1 MLAKTVVY
9 AFKFI
14 DMSNRELIDVL
25 DSSGNKTGEKTT
37 LDDACNRGLWHNS
50 VHAIIVTQDHKVIA
64 QKRSHSIVMNP
75 DLIELSA
82 GGAVNSGEQ
91 CEQAIIREVKEELGI
106 AVDSDEIIFIGTNKY
121 NKRFTKL
128 HKTSN
133 TFLHTYVI
141 KLKKPIYRTHLQA
154 SETAKLYLL
163 SIKKAKRLVRYHR
176 IVRLGRITPFY
187 SYWRFSLLEAE
198 KFIYPTIH
206 FVCRGNTFRSR
217 LAEEYWHKNYQ
228 NSTKIK
234 ILSSGI
240 EAKERLNGSI
250 SYLAKEL
257 FRNHNLTNHKSI
269 WTQTTKQNIDASTV
283 VIFMSQT
290 VFEDAK
296 KLFDLSN
303 TVYLVWNIPDV
314 KKNSCEVKLQVAEAI
329 YQKIV
334 VQIEE
339 FKKSKL
345 YKYITR

>member
-1 MLAKTVVY
+1 M
-9 AFKFI
+9 
-14 DMSNRELIDVL
+14 ELIDVL
-25 DSSGNKTGEKTT
+25 DAKGNKTGEKTT
-37 LDDACNRGLWHNS
+37 LDDACNKGLWHNS
-50 VHAIIVTQDHKVIA
+50 VHAIIITQDHKIIA
-64 QKRSHSIVMNP
+64 QKRSHTIVMNP
-75 DLIELSA
+75 DTIELSA

-91 CEQAIIREVKEELGI
+91 CEQAIIRETKEELGI
-106 AVDSDEIIFIGTNKY
+106 SIDSDDVIFIGANKY
-121 NKRFTKL
+121 EKHITKL
-128 HKTSN
+128 HKISK
-133 TFLHTYVI
+133 TFLHTYVV
-141 KLKKPIYRTHLQA
+141 KLKKPIHHTQLQA
-154 SETAKLYLL
+154 SETSNIYQL
-163 SIKKAKRLVRYHR
+163 SLKKAKRLVRYHR
-176 IVRLGRITPFY
+176 ILRLGRITPFY

-228 NSTKIK
+228 DNTNVK

-257 FRNHNLTNHKSI
+257 FHKHNLTNHKTI
-269 WTQTTKQNIDASTV
+269 WTQTTQRNINISTV
-283 VIFMSQT
+283 VIFMSET

-296 KLFDLSN
+296 KKFDLSN

-314 KKNSCEVKLQVAEAI
+314 KKNSSAVKPQVAEDI

-334 VQIEE
+334 VQIKE

-345 YKYITR
+345 YKYIIR

>member
-1 MLAKTVVY
+1 M
-9 AFKFI
+9 
-14 DMSNRELIDVL
+14 ELIDVL
-25 DSSGNKTGEKTT
+25 DAKGNKTGEKTT

-50 VHAIIVTQDHKVIA
+50 VHAIIVTCEKKIIA

-75 DLIELSA
+75 GLIELSA
-82 GGAVNSGEQ
+82 GGAVNSGEE
-91 CEQAIIREVKEELGI
+91 CVQAIIRETKEELGI
-106 AVDSDEIIFIGTNKY
+106 NINNDEIVFIGTKTY
-121 NKRFTKL
+121 KKHFAKL

-141 KLKKPIYRTHLQA
+141 KLKKQIHSTHLQA
-154 SETAKLYLL
+154 SETSKLYLL

-176 IVRLGRITPFY
+176 IVRLGRVTPFY
-187 SYWRFSLLEAE
+187 NYWKLSLQEAE

-217 LAEEYWHKNYQ
+217 LAEEYWHKNFQ
-228 NSTKIK
+228 NNKNIK

-240 EAKERLNGSI
+240 EAKERLNGGI

-257 FRNHNLTNHKSI
+257 FRKHNLVNHKKS

-290 VFEDAK
+290 VFEDAEK
-296 KLFDLSN
+296 QFDLSN
-303 TVYLVWNIPDV
+303 AVYLIWDIPDV
-314 KKNSCEVKLQVAEAI
+314 KKNSSDVKPKVAEDI

-334 VQIEE
+334 SKIVE
-339 FKKSKL
+339 FRESDL
-345 YKYITR
+345 YKKLL